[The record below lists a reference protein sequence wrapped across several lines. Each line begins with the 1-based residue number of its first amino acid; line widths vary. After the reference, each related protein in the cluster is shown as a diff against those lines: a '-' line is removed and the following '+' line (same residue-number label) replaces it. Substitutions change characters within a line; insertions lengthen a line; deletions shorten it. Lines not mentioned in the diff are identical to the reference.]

1 MTTDI
6 KKEMATVKNGDIFL
20 PEKKL
25 SRKIRLRLMT
35 HPRDALIQFEAGPHK
50 YTCAG
55 EGNYMS
61 VTTWNHTHFKP
72 FDADAIIAKMRLTNP
87 SCKYYGKTPEQIK
100 AGWDQVRDEAAS
112 AGTELHAQIEH
123 FWLELDLVLELDL
136 ELDEQPSSASA
147 SSFLLSHDKAN
158 LVSPLFAGFVAD
170 HPQLLRQPCR
180 CEWMIFDEKVRLAG
194 SIDFVTENTDG
205 TLTIYDW
212 KRCKDIKK
220 ANGFGDFALTEC
232 ISHLPDTNYWHYAL
246 QLNTYKAILERN
258 YGKKVKDLYL
268 VCLHPNLPTYQ
279 VYTVPK
285 LEKEMEELFAIRTLQ
300 LYKL

>member
-1 MTTDI
+1 MDNNNNNNNTI
-6 KKEMATVKNGDIFL
+6 KNGDIL
-20 PEKKL
+20 PEKKM
-25 SRKIRLRLMT
+25 IRIMT

-55 EGNYMS
+55 EGNYVS
-61 VTTWNHTHFKP
+61 VTTWNHSHFKP
-72 FDADAIIAKMRLTNP
+72 FDADAIIAKMRLTTP
-87 SCKYYGKTPEQIK
+87 SCKYYGQTPDQIK

-123 FWLELDLVLELDL
+123 FWLDLDLHLDL
-136 ELDEQPSSASA
+136 EEHYDGNADANSDAS
-147 SSFLLSHDKAN
+147 LLYLAKAK
-158 LVSPLFAGFVAD
+158 LVSPLFAGFVAK
-170 HPQLLRQPCR
+170 HPHLLRQPCR
-180 CEWMIFDEKVRLAG
+180 CEWMIFDEEVRLAG
-194 SIDFVTENTDG
+194 SIDFVTENPDG

-232 ISHLPDTNYWHYAL
+232 ISHFPDTNYWHYAL

-285 LEKEMEELFAIRTLQ
+285 LEKELDELFEIRKSQ
-300 LYKL
+300 LNRL